1 MLNILGCIFLHLR
14 LSPALDVTDFSI
26 AVVLSRTSCLIKIR
40 HLVIGASELGL
51 DKMLPLQNDIGVQFM
66 LLRDSSL
73 GIPGT
78 SGDILRIGI
87 SNSWRLHNVLGK
99 SSVFGAR
106 PLESIKCLEQ
116 CPVLAFKIITNLVC
130 P

>member
-1 MLNILGCIFLHLR
+1 M
-14 LSPALDVTDFSI
+14 
-26 AVVLSRTSCLIKIR
+26 
-40 HLVIGASELGL
+40 IGASESGL

-87 SNSWRLHNVLGK
+87 SNSWRLHNVLGN

-116 CPVLAFKIITNLVC
+116 CPVLAFKIIT
-130 P
+130 